1 MFENYGDFC
10 DVFSKMV
17 KDKVLCFLLVKA
29 MGKDFS
35 YIGIWNNTVHP
46 YQNYGPSKLPFCFT
60 DPYIS
65 HPN

>member
-17 KDKVLCFLLVKA
+17 KDKALCFLLVKA

-35 YIGIWNNTVHP
+35 CIGI
-46 YQNYGPSKLPFCFT
+46 
-60 DPYIS
+60 
-65 HPN
+65 